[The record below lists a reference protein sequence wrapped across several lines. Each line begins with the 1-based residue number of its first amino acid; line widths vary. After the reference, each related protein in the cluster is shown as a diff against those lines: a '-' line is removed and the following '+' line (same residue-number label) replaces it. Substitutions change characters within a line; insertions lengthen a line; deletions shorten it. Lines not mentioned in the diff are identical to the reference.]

1 MAVLEDKKKDFKC
14 KIANISPESKKR
26 VVYLNLSGGL
36 AYERELLREWGIW
49 DLELIEVQDREG
61 VRPLW
66 ELLEGAQGAVI
77 GYDQITAEVAEHLD
91 GVKILA
97 LQSIGYNNIDI
108 QAAAKA
114 GICVTNAPGFCAEE
128 VAVHTVGMAID
139 LVRKITF
146 LDRSVQRGE
155 WEAIQGYPARRI
167 QGMTFGMVFFGAIP
181 QLMAPILRALG
192 MKLLVYAPTKTAEFL
207 EKFGAQ
213 KAETLEELLEGADI
227 VSMHTPLC
235 PQTWHMM
242 GWEQFQRMKRD
253 AFFINTARGAVV
265 DEAALVRALK
275 EGQICAAAVD
285 VIEEGER
292 HAKSEIFGLENAV
305 VTPHAAFFSEE
316 SYRAAKRIALE
327 QIVCLLCRQTLPEN
341 LVNREFLEQR

>member
-1 MAVLEDKKKDFKC
+1 MELLEKKKKDSKL
-14 KIANISPESKKR
+14 KIANSMPKDKKR
-26 VVYLNLSGGL
+26 VVYLNLKSGL
-36 AYERELLREWGIW
+36 TYERELLKQWGVQE
-49 DLELIEVQDREG
+49 LELVEMQDESG
-61 VRPLW
+61 TRPLW

-77 GYDQITAEVAEHLD
+77 GYDQITAEIIEHLSEM
-91 GVKILA
+91 KILA
-97 LQSIGYNNIDI
+97 LQSIGYNNIDVE
-108 QAAAKA
+108 AAAKA

-181 QLMAPILRALG
+181 QLMAPMLRALG

-207 EKFGAQ
+207 ENFGAQ
-213 KAETLEELLEGADI
+213 KAETLEELLENADI

-235 PQTWHMM
+235 EQTWHMM
-242 GWEQFQRMKRD
+242 GEQQFQRMKRD

-285 VIEEGER
+285 VIEEGEG
-292 HAKSEIFGLENAV
+292 HAKSEIFGLENAI

-341 LVNREFLEQR
+341 LVNRALLERR

>member
-1 MAVLEDKKKDFKC
+1 MGALKDKKKDIKLE
-14 KIANISPESKKR
+14 IANFAPESKKR
-26 VVYLNLSGGL
+26 VIYLNLKSGL
-36 AYERELLREWGIW
+36 AYERELLKEWGVR
-49 DLELIEVQDREG
+49 DLELVEIQDQAG
-61 VRPLW
+61 DRPLW
-66 ELLEGAQGAVI
+66 ELLKGAQGAVI
-77 GYDQITAEVAEHLD
+77 GYDQITAQIIEHLSEM
-91 GVKILA
+91 KILA
-97 LQSIGYNNIDI
+97 LQSIGYNNIDVE
-108 QAAAKA
+108 AAARA

-155 WEAIQGYPARRI
+155 WEAMQGYPARRI
-167 QGMTFGMVFFGAIP
+167 RGMTFGMVFFGAIP
-181 QLMAPILRALG
+181 QLMAPMLQALG

-207 EKFGAQ
+207 GEFGAQ
-213 KAETLEELLEGADI
+213 KAETLEELLENSDI

-235 PQTWHMM
+235 EQTWHMM
-242 GWEQFQRMKRD
+242 GERQFQRMKRD

-285 VIEEGER
+285 VIEGGEGQPQ
-292 HAKSEIFGLENAV
+292 SELFGLENAII
-305 VTPHAAFFSEE
+305 TPHAAFFSEG
-316 SYRAAKRIALE
+316 SYQAAKRIALE

-341 LVNREFLEQR
+341 LVNRALLERK